1 MATHHHAFDATAIM
15 KFSLEHQNPLVTGL
29 ISGSENGYPA
39 THFSL
44 LKVSDP
50 GVLLWSLKPSEDGIG
65 EGLIARF
72 WNMNGKKSAAA
83 LSLSVPLE
91 SAWKA
96 THIETNLERLKPVSS
111 VLNMNFAPN
120 QIGSYRLK
128 LKK

>member
-44 LKVSDP
+44 LKVSDLSI
-50 GVLLWSLKPSEDGIG
+50 LLWSLKPSEEGIE

-72 WNMNGKKSAAA
+72 WNMNEKKA
-83 LSLSVPLE
+83 LRPYRYLF
-91 SAWKA
+91 
-96 THIETNLERLKPVSS
+96 RLKVPG
-111 VLNMNFAPN
+111 NPR
-120 QIGSYRLK
+120 ILK
-128 LKK
+128 PILKG